1 MRYET
6 QKRPRGGAGERR
18 TTTTTVTGE
27 ARGRATEVLHRPSGV
42 YRSTDRAGA

>member
-6 QKRPRGGAGERR
+6 QKRPRGRAGERR
-18 TTTTTVTGE
+18 TTTTATGE